1 MPGWELRMSNQ
12 ALLVLVLAPLAF
24 SKTACEV
31 FPIDDAVVVLSQNAQ
46 QRDMG
51 SAGCAYEV
59 ATPHRGRM
67 VSPPHEAAG
76 AKETFT
82 QMKQTAKQ
90 AGATVKDENGISTGS
105 FSLATKD
112 TQVIYV
118 MKGGQAFSL
127 SLSNPGSSTPL
138 PDLLDK
144 MRNVAK
150 RAAARL

>member
-1 MPGWELRMSNQ
+1 MLDFRIGRLICF
-12 ALLVLVLAPLAF
+12 LAVAVPMLPAF
-24 SKTACEV
+24 GKTACEV
-31 FPIDDAVVVLSQNAQ
+31 LPIDDAVVVLSQNAQ
-46 QRDMG
+46 QKDMG

-59 ATPHRGRM
+59 STPQLVLM
-67 VSPPHEAAG
+67 VTPPQEAAG
-76 AKETFT
+76 AKDSFA

-90 AGATVKDENGISTGS
+90 AGATVKDENGISPGS

-127 SLSNPGSSTPL
+127 SLSNAGSSTPL

-150 RAAARL
+150 RAASRL